1 MNQEQKLVLAKL
13 IRQQR
18 WAALATVD
26 AEGQPLAAMVAYA
39 FNEDFSAFYIHVSQL
54 SQHTKHM
61 LAQPRVSFV
70 IGQPDTGEGDRQT
83 LPRVSI
89 NGAVEV
95 LQRDSEAYFSA
106 KVKYLNCLP
115 DSEQL
120 FGFGD
125 FVLFQLIPE
134 SLRFVGG
141 FAQAHSMGA
150 KSLAEC
156 AKLGLAE

>member
-61 LAQPRVSFV
+61 LAQPRISLV
-70 IGQPDTGEGDRQT
+70 IGEPDIGGGDPQT

-89 NGAVEV
+89 GGVVEV
-95 LQRDSEAYFSA
+95 LQRDSEAYLRA
-106 KVKYLNCLP
+106 KAKYLNRLP

-125 FVLFQLIPE
+125 FILFQLIPE

-141 FAQAHSMGA
+141 FAQAHSLSA
-150 KSLAEC
+150 KTLAEC
-156 AKLGLAE
+156 SKLSLGE